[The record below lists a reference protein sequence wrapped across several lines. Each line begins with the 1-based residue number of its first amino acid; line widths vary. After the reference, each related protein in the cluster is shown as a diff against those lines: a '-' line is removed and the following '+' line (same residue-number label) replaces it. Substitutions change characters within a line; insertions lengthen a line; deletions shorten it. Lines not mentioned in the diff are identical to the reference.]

1 LITPKAMNET
11 NPCEE
16 AMMPKVPKSHSGVAK
31 IIWFGETWFK
41 KKTGFGQEKEEIKT

>member
-1 LITPKAMNET
+1 MNET

-41 KKTGFGQEKEEIKT
+41 KKQDLDKKKKK